1 MYKFNFYHS
10 RPENFFRNTDPKKT
24 EGLIGYLRGD
34 LGRSGNEFHHT
45 WFNEK
50 ENLCTPTFK
59 EEFDSVV
66 EALKRN
72 LFPDRAYMKSIVY
85 GNPQTKLPLES
96 TDSNGMFVDTQ
107 RYEYDI
113 RIIND
118 PGNYDFYIY
127 CYDKNVQEPQYLNA
141 KRFRDENGKL
151 TERVEDIAEK
161 TLAEARNYYTARD
174 RYEYQNKI
182 YTLVKNEDGMTFVGK
197 DGEKIFVAP
206 DKAGLFLP
214 DVASEGMSFAK
225 VTLEQSLSR
234 LTVGDLLQGTKME
247 DVHLTHKDEEIDL
260 ATIAELDSK
269 TLTDEGKARWANV
282 LNARVENI
290 YEGSYGVQIEC
301 SGVEAQELA
310 DFSQMLAGNC
320 SAEEYDKWVQQ
331 DEPEGPTMNM

>member
-1 MYKFNFYHS
+1 
-10 RPENFFRNTDPKKT
+10 
-24 EGLIGYLRGD
+24 
-34 LGRSGNEFHHT
+34 
-45 WFNEK
+45 
-50 ENLCTPTFK
+50 
-59 EEFDSVV
+59 
-66 EALKRN
+66 
-72 LFPDRAYMKSIVY
+72 
-85 GNPQTKLPLES
+85 
-96 TDSNGMFVDTQ
+96 
-107 RYEYDI
+107 
-113 RIIND
+113 
-118 PGNYDFYIY
+118 
-127 CYDKNVQEPQYLNA
+127 
-141 KRFRDENGKL
+141 
-151 TERVEDIAEK
+151 
-161 TLAEARNYYTARD
+161 
-174 RYEYQNKI
+174 
-182 YTLVKNEDGMTFVGK
+182 
-197 DGEKIFVAP
+197 
-206 DKAGLFLP
+206 
-214 DVASEGMSFAK
+214 MSFAK